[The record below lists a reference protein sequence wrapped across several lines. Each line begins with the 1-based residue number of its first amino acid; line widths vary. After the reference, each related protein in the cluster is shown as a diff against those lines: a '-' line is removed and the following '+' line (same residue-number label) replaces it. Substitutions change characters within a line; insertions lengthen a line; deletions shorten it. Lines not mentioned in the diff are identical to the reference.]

1 MRRTLISLLAALAIL
16 AAAVPGRAADKG
28 SRRQLTPEEVVALIK
43 SARDKGWQ
51 VTVRLK
57 DGTRVYG
64 RVDEVSERGFTIVP
78 YDFVARMSLKE
89 ENDGAEVLYEGVA
102 SVERESKVK
111 RFFRK
116 AGEGVVLG
124 GVSVVA
130 LPVLL
135 VAAALGKAPGC

>member
-1 MRRTLISLLAALAIL
+1 MRRTLVSFLAALAIL

-28 SRRQLTPEEVVALIK
+28 SRRQFTPEEVVALIK

-57 DGTRVYG
+57 DGTRVNG
-64 RVDEVSERGFTIVP
+64 HVDEVLERGFTIVP
-78 YDFVARMSLKE
+78 YDFVARMSLKR
-89 ENDGAEVLYEGVA
+89 ENAAAAVLYEGVA
-102 SVERESKVK
+102 SVERESKTK

-116 AGEGVVLG
+116 VGEGFAIG

-130 LPVLL
+130 LPVLM

>member
-1 MRRTLISLLAALAIL
+1 MRRTLISFLAALAIL
-16 AAAVPGRAADKG
+16 SAAVPGLAADKG
-28 SRRQLTPEEVVALIK
+28 SRRQFTPEEVAALIK
-43 SARDKGWQ
+43 TARDKGWQ

-57 DGTRVYG
+57 DGTRVNG
-64 RVDEVSERGFTIVP
+64 HVDEVRERGFTIVP
-78 YDFVARMSLKE
+78 YDFVARTSLKSE
-89 ENDGAEVLYEGVA
+89 HAAASVLYEGVA
-102 SVERESKVK
+102 SVERESKTK

-116 AGEGVVLG
+116 VGEGFAIG